1 METDDVKPPKDAGDV
16 KRAGGE
22 LVAEGEPIHA
32 PAIERARVVLERVI
46 GEALDA
52 ATSDH
57 GADFNPGRALEEL
70 VKRAPE
76 RMRDAGLVEQASTLP
91 PSFGE
96 LTGAALSRLERRAS
110 GAEKAIPLP
119 WESLAEC
126 FGGGLWPGM
135 HVLVSGTGAGK
146 TQFALQLAL
155 HAAEH
160 GTPVAYVGL
169 ELDALQVFTR
179 LVALRSKRL
188 KWSELYRGEAGEGA
202 IVQAA
207 ELASEIATLPFH
219 VEEAPPG
226 AYPASRLESLARALR
241 EKYPEETPGARPMLI
256 VLDFLQLVGA
266 EESNKRADLRERI
279 GSAAYIARSVAS
291 RMNAAVLLV
300 SSTARANYGATT
312 GNGTGDG
319 KPSHEL
325 VSDGTVRNADALVGL
340 GKESGEIEYA
350 ADSVSVAI
358 RRSEVTREDGAT
370 GVAFITA
377 KLRAG
382 VPRWVPLAFKG
393 GTRLEEWP
401 GGLTPMST
409 KSAPA
414 RGTKPP
420 ANTPDRTPDV

>member
-1 METDDVKPPKDAGDV
+1 
-16 KRAGGE
+16 
-22 LVAEGEPIHA
+22 
-32 PAIERARVVLERVI
+32 
-46 GEALDA
+46 
-52 ATSDH
+52 
-57 GADFNPGRALEEL
+57 
-70 VKRAPE
+70 
-76 RMRDAGLVEQASTLP
+76 VEHVSSLP

-96 LTGAALSRLERRAS
+96 ITGAALSRLERRAN
-110 GAEKAIPLP
+110 GGEKAIPLP
-119 WESLAEC
+119 WPALAEC

-188 KWSELYRGEAGEGA
+188 KWSELYRGEAAEGA
-202 IVQAA
+202 IAEAA
-207 ELASEIATLPFH
+207 ELASRIATLPLH

-279 GSAAYIARSVAS
+279 GSAAYIARGVAS

-312 GNGTGDG
+312 NTGDA
-319 KPSHEL
+319 KPGHEL
-325 VSDGTVRNADALVGL
+325 MSDGTVRNADALVGL

-358 RRSEVTREDGAT
+358 RRGDVACENGSSA
-370 GVAFITA
+370 VAFVAA

-382 VPRWVPLAFKG
+382 VPRWVPLTFN

-401 GGLTPMST
+401 GGLSPMAT

-414 RGTKPP
+414 RNTKPP
-420 ANTPDRTPDV
+420 AKPAKSDPESNEEGGEWP